1 MSDNL
6 HDVAL
11 SFAEVDYSIGRK
23 KILDRV
29 SFKVPKG
36 TVFAIVGHNGAG
48 KTTLFHLLL
57 GLKFQQSGQIL
68 LSSKS
73 NLDYRARAGLGY
85 VPERPYV
92 ELDITFRQHL
102 MFHARLSGV
111 SINEFALEV
120 VRVAN
125 WVGLEKSLDSELSTF
140 SKGMLQKALLAQA
153 MLCDPN
159 LLILDEPM
167 SGLDPDAR
175 NELKL
180 KITELKRAKKTLIF
194 SSHALEDVEQL
205 ADWVLSLHEGKV
217 NFSGTVQEWRLS
229 R

>member
-68 LSSKS
+68 LSS
-73 NLDYRARAGLGY
+73 
-85 VPERPYV
+85 
-92 ELDITFRQHL
+92 
-102 MFHARLSGV
+102 
-111 SINEFALEV
+111 
-120 VRVAN
+120 
-125 WVGLEKSLDSELSTF
+125 
-140 SKGMLQKALLAQA
+140 
-153 MLCDPN
+153 
-159 LLILDEPM
+159 
-167 SGLDPDAR
+167 
-175 NELKL
+175 
-180 KITELKRAKKTLIF
+180 
-194 SSHALEDVEQL
+194 
-205 ADWVLSLHEGKV
+205 
-217 NFSGTVQEWRLS
+217 
-229 R
+229 